1 MQSTSLFFL
10 VVGVSLSLALPAVKS
25 PSGLRGLELVDQI
38 NKQGQWKAALH
49 PRFAGKSLD
58 EIRWHLGAIK
68 KPRPKHL
75 PENFKNSNA
84 DLPASFDSRTNWPKC
99 ADVIGY
105 IYDQSGCSNCW
116 AVSAAAAMSDQ
127 ICVATN
133 GTNKTPVSSIDLTT
147 CCKECG
153 NGCDGGDPWEAFGYW
168 VRNGIVSGSDYF
180 RDSYCKPYPFAPCE
194 HHNNKTAYQKCD
206 DLMDTPQ
213 CTKSC
218 QTGYKNS
225 YQQDKTYS
233 YMTFSAADVL
243 AIQRM
248 ILEYGSVVIVFDV
261 YEDFLYYKSGVY
273 QHTGNDD
280 AIGEHAVRAIGWGTE
295 DGVDYWLLANQW
307 NSDWGD
313 NGLVKF
319 IRGSN
324 NCDIESYATAGS
336 VNVSK
341 LPKLL

>member
-1 MQSTSLFFL
+1 MQSASLFFL

-25 PSGLRGLELVDQI
+25 PSGLKGQELVDQI

-99 ADVIGY
+99 ADIIGY

-116 AVSAAAAMSDQ
+116 AVSSAATMSDLMC
-127 ICVATN
+127 IKSN
-133 GTNKTPVSSIDLTT
+133 GTNKTPVSAIDLTS
-147 CCKECG
+147 CCTECG
-153 NGCDGGDPWEAFGYW
+153 NGCQGGDTAEAFDYW
-168 VRNGIVSGSDYF
+168 FRNGIVSGSDYY
-180 RDSYCKPYPFAPCE
+180 RDSYCKPYPLAPCE
-194 HHNNKTAYQKCD
+194 HTNKTTYQPCSNVV
-206 DLMDTPQ
+206 DTPK

-218 QTGYKNS
+218 QKGFKNS
-225 YQQDKTYS
+225 YQQDKMYSENVFVTY
-233 YMTFSAADVL
+233 DNVEE
-243 AIQRM
+243 IQRLIM
-248 ILEYGSVVIVFDV
+248 DHGSVVFSFIV
-261 YEDFLYYKSGVY
+261 YEDFVYYQSGVY
-273 QHTGNDD
+273 QHTGDD
-280 AIGEHAVRAIGWGTE
+280 DMIGAHAVRGIGWGTE

-319 IRGSN
+319 IRGVD
-324 NCDIESYATAGS
+324 NCGIESYVVTGAAK
-336 VNVSK
+336 V
-341 LPKLL
+341 